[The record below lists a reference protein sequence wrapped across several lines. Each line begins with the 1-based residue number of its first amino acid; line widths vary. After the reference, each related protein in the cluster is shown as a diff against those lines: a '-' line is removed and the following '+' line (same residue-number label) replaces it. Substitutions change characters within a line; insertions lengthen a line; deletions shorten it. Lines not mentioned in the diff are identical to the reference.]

1 MEHRCKNIFLALLF
15 HLMIMPSVFAQIIHL
30 SSISFDDISINPS
43 VLSTSRLQQNLT
55 VQQFNSYTS
64 IPFVNHSKIQFSK
77 KVFRPFMGAGV
88 SFQQTN
94 FRGNSFT
101 NIGLSY
107 SYSTVLFNV
116 IRFHAGVTGSAI
128 RISNKTSLLD
138 FYEQSLQ
145 EYPSNQTKWIGNL
158 NYSFALSFMNS
169 RFHLSY
175 STVNGHPFQ
184 TEDNNPI
191 EWNTSRIIQF
201 GNFLAFSGVKERN
214 YLGLIAVYT
223 PLTLSEEN
231 IQAYFIKVRLNI
243 QLSRK
248 SNFLYGGTFG
258 WHSNGIIQL
267 IPTVGMVFQS
277 YSYGLQFNYF
287 SKSNVNELSNLIGA
301 YFSIKI

>member
-1 MEHRCKNIFLALLF
+1 MKHLSRNIFLTLLF
-15 HLMIMPSVFAQIIHL
+15 HLLVLPLGFAQIMHL
-30 SSISFDDISINPS
+30 SSVSFDDISINPS
-43 VLSTSRLQQNLT
+43 VLSTSRLQQNLS

-64 IPFVNHSKIQFSK
+64 GSFVNHSKIQFSK
-77 KVFRPFMGAGV
+77 KVFKPFMGAGITA
-88 SFQQTN
+88 QQTN
-94 FRGNSFT
+94 FRGNSLT
-101 NIGLSY
+101 SIGFSY

-128 RISNKTSLLD
+128 RVSNKTSLLD
-138 FYEQSLQ
+138 FYEQSSQ
-145 EYPSNQTKWIGNL
+145 EYPSNKTKWLGNL
-158 NYSFALSFMNS
+158 NYSFALSFMKS

-175 STVNGHPFQ
+175 SKVNGHPFQ

-191 EWNTSRIIQF
+191 EWNTSHIVQF

-214 YLGLIAVYT
+214 YLGLIAVFT
-223 PLTLSEEN
+223 PLTLLEEN
-231 IQAYFIKVRLNI
+231 IQAYFTKVRLNL

-267 IPTVGMVFQS
+267 IPNVGMAYQS

-287 SKSNVNELSNLIGA
+287 SKSNVNELSNLIGV